1 MKLFIYEH
9 ITSGA
14 LINEP
19 LPASLAREGNDM
31 LIAIV
36 QDLAQLS
43 NIELIILRDVRLEP
57 LTNMINSTQIY
68 CSTIDNKS
76 SFQEHYRT
84 ALNDADMVLPI
95 APETDEVL
103 SNIQQQVLDNNKQLL
118 GCQPSATQLTSDK
131 YQCFQQLESFG
142 LASPNTIKANE
153 WPEKLFNS
161 PSGFIIKPID
171 GAGCINTLFLENKHK
186 LETWLASHAHEL
198 NQYLIQSYIT
208 GPSLSLSLLSD
219 HSNSLVLAINQQHIF
234 HENGKLSFHGCTVN
248 DSENSDFSLLHAS
261 NLANKIHPAIPG
273 LWGFIGIDFILHNG
287 TPYIVDIN
295 PRLTTSYIG
304 LRQSLNINP
313 AKLLLM
319 MMKQSV
325 MTLPE
330 LTVRQPIEVRV

>member
-19 LPASLAREGNDM
+19 LPTSLAREGNDM

-43 NIELIILRDVRLEP
+43 NIELIILRDIRLEP
-57 LTNMINSTQIY
+57 LLNTINSTHIHCY
-68 CSTIDNKS
+68 TIDDKS
-76 SFQEHYRT
+76 SFQAHYRA

-95 APETDEVL
+95 APETDDIL
-103 SNIQQQVLDNNKQLL
+103 SNIQQQVIDNNKQLL
-118 GCQPSATQLTSDK
+118 GCQPNATKLTSDK
-131 YQCFQQLESFG
+131 YQCFQQLKSFG
-142 LASPNTIKANE
+142 LESPNTIKANE
-153 WPEKLFNS
+153 WPEKKFNS
-161 PSGFIIKPID
+161 PSGFIIKPFD
-171 GAGCINTLFLENKHK
+171 GAGCINTLFLEDQNK
-186 LETWLASHAHEL
+186 LEAWLASHAPEL
-198 NQYLIQSYIT
+198 NHFLIQPYLK
-208 GPSLSLSLLSD
+208 GLSLSLSLLVD
-219 HSNSLVLAINQQHIF
+219 HNNSLVLAINQQHVS

-248 DSENSDFSLLHAS
+248 GSKNPDFSLLHAS
-261 NLANKIHPAIPG
+261 NLANKVHQAISG
-273 LWGFIGIDFILHNG
+273 LWGFIGIDLILHNN

-330 LTVRQPIEVRV
+330 LTLRQPIEVRV